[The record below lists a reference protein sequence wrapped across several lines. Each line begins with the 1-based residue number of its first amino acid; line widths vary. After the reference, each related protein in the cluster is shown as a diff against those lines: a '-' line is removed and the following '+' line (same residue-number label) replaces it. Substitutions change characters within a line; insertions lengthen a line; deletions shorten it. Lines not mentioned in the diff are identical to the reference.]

1 MRWLDG
7 ITDAMDMNLGKLQ
20 DIYIYIYIHT
30 HTQLFIY
37 MHTCID
43 ILIFSLNSKGFKT
56 DVNLTNDILIA

>member
-1 MRWLDG
+1 MAGWHHRCNG
-7 ITDAMDMNLGKLQ
+7 HEFGETSG
-20 DIYIYIYIHT
+20 YIYIHT

-56 DVNLTNDILIA
+56 DVNLTNDIA